1 MQCFDKIDA
10 SEGFNVNKISASEQC
25 IICHYWYFLI
35 KDLSFNHH
43 FNHVCNCCHDVSMMS
58 T

>member
-1 MQCFDKIDA
+1 MLCFDKIDA
-10 SEGFNVNKISASEQC
+10 SEGFNVNKISASKQC

-43 FNHVCNCCHDVSMMS
+43 FNVCNCCHDVSMMS